1 MKGKSH
7 KRFGVRILKRVIS
20 ATLVAVMF
28 FTMVGIYIPADTFKA
43 SDSANITIH
52 FKAES
57 WMDEGMK
64 IQMSDGQGWSENR
77 EMQKDKYSSG
87 WYSITIEN
95 YNKAAF
101 HYQIKG
107 SEGGQA
113 KESFST
119 VLGTN
124 LSGDYECWTSLKD
137 WSEDT
142 DGVWRFSLNVSTTAP
157 DDWGVD
163 PIRDVTIHFKD
174 VDWLDDG
181 INLHVWDNSN
191 PKNETRWPGYAMD
204 ENADNAGW
212 YSITLKDYSWN
223 GFNYIINGTE
233 KGNTKQS
240 VDSVISDSDINGGYE
255 CWITM
260 GDWEGDKFKP
270 VVSTTAPEG
279 WKDKIYTYTM
289 YIQDDWDAEKSVIHA
304 WSNGQSGKNYTLT
317 EVEESFNGE
326 NWLKAE
332 FQATSSIGFLLKN
345 TGDDWKWQTADMTH
359 KNTTGEDQTLYYVN
373 GKLYRNIE
381 DVPDFSD
388 ASYVY
393 VEYAGQPSAGKSVYT
408 WENGYSQSGFFVPF
422 REMEDGTFVAK
433 IPVKM
438 GEASEKNIGFLVNS
452 APRWDNASKEGGDN
466 FYTLSAED
474 GFAKILFSGGTIARE
489 LTEIKSS
496 LVNRKTEKITFNY
509 RDNTVFAETGIGML
523 AANAVVKVHVIE
535 KTDAG
540 QSAETAYAMTYDA
553 SVSAY
558 TCKVDLKADTD
569 YYYYYTVDGV
579 EVVDN
584 NTSRKAELGGKTYSY
599 NRNKVYNVKVEA
611 DTYYDNMDYDQSN
624 LISITYGPATDKDSM
639 DGFKVEH
646 IYLDLSE
653 LGLGSKVEISKDLL
667 EGKIVGSE
675 IKVTFGCA
683 DTVAAGEKT
692 VRVILV
698 DDCDMEYV
706 GTVNVNVTER
716 NKTDDFDWDEA
727 VIYFAVT
734 DRFYDGNT
742 ANNTVTD
749 DGKQT
754 TAYDKNNALGIHGG
768 DFAGLTAK
776 LDYLE
781 DLGVNTIWITPIVD
795 NIDELVDDE
804 NKSSAYHGYW
814 AEDFETLNPHLGT
827 EAEFEALIDAAHAK
841 GMKIMVDVVL
851 NHAGYMTDDIFNE
864 KIEIGKDPSGNSVY
878 KDMIR
883 GEEETV
889 EGDEEKSGLSGLPD
903 FMTEDPEVRAL
914 LIAWQTSWISKFDI
928 DYYRVDTV
936 KHVDDVTWIEFKN
949 ELTKINSRFKLI
961 GEYYDGGY
969 RNDFDQL
976 GTGMMDSILDFH
988 FNDILS
994 ALTSENLLYIEEA
1007 LQQRNALLNNT
1018 ATMGSFLSSHDENG
1032 FLYELRNKK
1041 DSWGD
1046 ALMKVAATY
1055 QITAKGQ
1062 PVIYYGEEIGMTG
1075 ANNYPLQDNRYDF
1088 DWSKVNNNN
1097 AMYVHYKKMLNIRQD
1112 YSEIFAK
1119 GDRYGVVI
1127 PDTQS
1132 DKDGTKK
1139 IQGYEV
1145 FARSYQGETI
1155 YVGTNVWG
1163 DAKQVTFYVDG
1174 GAGSTY
1180 TNLYDGKTYT
1190 VSAEGTVTVTIPGAA
1205 NGGTVVLAKTDGTAN
1220 TIEDTNEVTIVF
1232 HYKRPNNDYTNWN
1245 AWIWAEGIADAQH
1258 DFEKVN
1264 GEMVTS
1270 VTVDGRVCKEVN
1282 YRIRYGEWKDNDHGG
1297 KDQYVDI
1304 SKIVSGTVHYYIEQ
1318 GVWGGTMVLGSD
1330 AVVGNKVVKTGYDRV
1345 MNTFTFTTTRPIVGA
1360 VENAFEIVCTTD
1372 NKVISISDVE
1382 GNGCVYTVKID
1393 DDLTAMT
1400 DVLKS
1405 YQVKFDGY
1413 VYNIVMPN
1421 IYTTSEFEKAYT
1433 YDGDDLGLTYTKD
1446 KSTFKVWAPTAENM
1460 VLNVYESGTKGND
1473 DKIASYQMVKA
1484 EKGVWVYELSGDWNG
1499 KYYTYTV
1506 SVNNKTSEVCDPYA
1520 RTTGVNGNRAM
1531 ILDLDSTDPEGWEED
1546 KDKKLHEGMAY
1557 TDAVIYELHVRDL
1570 TIDDSSGADNQG
1582 KFLGLTETGTTTA
1595 DGTPT
1600 GLDHM
1605 IDLGITHLHLLPIY
1619 DYASV
1624 DETQL
1629 DKPQFN
1635 WGYDPLNYNV
1645 PEGSYST
1652 NPYDGASRVSEM
1664 KQMVKALHDNNIN
1677 VIMDVVYNHVYNAG
1691 TFGFNQIVPNYFS
1704 RTTAD
1709 GKFSNGSGCGNDT
1722 ATERSMVHKYVV
1734 ESILYWHDEYHIDG
1748 FRFDLVGLLDTVTIN
1763 KIVADVHAIDP
1774 DIIFY
1779 GEGWTLGTA
1788 VGKDGYYMAT
1798 QANAHMTPGFA
1809 YFSDTLRN
1817 GVAGSDTNGQG
1828 FIWVSG
1834 KEDLMRQCFTAT
1846 TSWCPQPT
1854 QTINYVSC
1862 HDNYTLMDKINE
1874 VSNAPYNSYD
1884 DAPGAYQ
1891 VRLNNLAASFYM
1903 LSEGIPF
1910 IHAGEEFL
1918 RTKLEEGTNNI
1929 IHNSYNASDY
1939 VNKLRWYNLDGDPLY
1954 KDTVEYY
1961 EGLIEFRKNHE
1972 ALRLDTKEEVAA
1984 NVTYSWIANDVIMFT
1999 IKGKASVPGEA
2010 SDSIV
2015 IIFNASGSDANVNFY
2030 SGGAP
2035 QGNDWHVCIDKD
2047 NAGTKALKTVTNG
2060 QVTVPSK
2067 SCMALVKG
2075 ATVDT
2080 DTVYMK
2086 NNNVTISVDETSNVQ
2101 VGGTVKLTATV
2112 NPANS
2117 TLIWTSSNEAVA
2129 KVDANGNVTAVSKGT
2144 ATITVST
2151 LHDVTATCE
2160 VTVVDATE
2168 TITLNKTEVTLAE
2181 KTTETLVATTEP
2193 EDCEVTWSSSDET
2206 VATVD
2211 ENGKVTAVGGG
2222 KATITAT
2229 TQKGANASCEV
2240 TVTHGTIVPV
2250 AAVPATC
2257 TKAGMDAHYKCEG
2270 CGELFKDAEGTVSVT
2285 EKELKTAPL
2294 GHDLKEVV
2302 GTPATCTEDGV
2313 SSHYQ
2318 CETCKVLFAD
2328 VKGQNVV
2335 TSNEVVI
2342 VAKGHT
2348 VTKVEAKP
2356 ATTTA
2361 TGNKEHYVCG
2371 TCNKLFL
2378 DKEATKETSLKD
2390 VTIEKLQPETP
2401 PVNPEEPVDPPVE
2414 KEEVVYV
2421 PETEIE
2427 EQVSGEVDKLLEKL
2441 ENNES
2446 LEGVVSE
2453 ETLEKIQEAISNN
2466 KNIITKLVIDNKKDV
2481 EVETAVK
2488 ELINS
2493 ALNKLA
2499 EDAEANIAQYL
2510 DIKVVLK
2517 VEGSQDELGTLN
2529 KLSEKITLTFEIPDE
2544 WKKEGRVFSVIRV
2557 HEGRTDVL
2565 EVRENQ
2571 DGTVSFDTDRFS
2583 TYALVYTDVEEDDD
2597 NTNPTPTPT
2606 PTPGEPTTPSNPTT
2620 PEAPKTGDYSGMIAF
2635 FLVLLAGIGA
2645 AFFGL
2650 GNAARKRAFRGLM
2663 SLVLVVV
2670 MLFGMVAVYIPAE
2683 EYTAEEVDNF
2693 TIRFANTAG
2702 WSTVNAYIWDTGN
2715 NDALING
2722 TWPGTKMTKGSDNEW
2737 TWTGNWKDTYKI
2749 IFNDG
2754 NSQTDNLV
2762 LSTDQIQA
2770 WNDWKFTYN
2779 STWTRANVVID
2790 AEPITI
2796 GFKNTQNWSTVY
2808 AYIWDID
2815 GTLHNNAWPGAMLT
2829 KTDDEGNLI
2838 WSHDSWNI
2846 NDDLKII
2853 FSNGTD
2859 QTMDLVITSEN
2870 FETSKSWILVPSEK
2884 ENGKWRC
2891 DFINGEAG
2899 EVVKPETT
2907 SVKLYFKNTE
2917 NWSKVNA
2924 YVWNDSTYIVGWP
2937 GAEVQLDATTGYY
2950 VWSYDEWVV
2959 TDNLKVIFNNG
2970 GDGNENQTADIVIGK
2985 EALAEN
2991 TEWYIIPTSQN
3002 NEYKW
3007 SCEKFDTLPT
3017 ISIDKETLELKE
3029 GATATITPTLNPDN
3043 LAVTWK
3049 SSDSTIATVVNGVI
3063 TAKKAGTATI
3073 TATTLAGSKTCEV
3086 TVTHDLI
3093 EVAAKESN
3101 CTETGNSKH
3110 YKCNVCSKLFEDAN
3124 GTIETDDATV
3134 TIPVSHEL
3142 EIVPENAATC
3152 TVDGNKEHYA
3162 CENCD
3167 ALFWD
3172 AEGTEIATVNDV
3184 TIKACHK
3191 PEKVD
3196 AVDAT
3201 CTTDG
3206 NIEYYECS
3214 VCHKFY
3220 EDEACMTE
3228 LDSEAVIDLAKG
3240 HKLDE
3245 VAAKN
3250 PTNTIDGNLA
3260 HYECSVCHDL
3270 FKDAEGTQPTTEQE
3284 VTIPALGHVLT
3295 LVPAKEATCTEAGV
3309 KAHYTCSHCDKLFTD
3324 ETGTQEFE
3332 GTTVIPAAGHKTEK
3346 VAAKDETLTEAGSK
3360 EHYKCTVCEKLFW
3373 DEEATQAATEE
3384 EVTIPALG
3392 HVLTL
3397 VPAKDAT
3404 CTEAGVKAHY
3414 ICSHCDK
3421 LFTDETGTQE
3431 FEGTTVIPAAGHKTE
3446 KVAAKDETLT
3456 EAGIK
3461 EHYKCTVCE
3470 KLFWD
3475 EEATQAA
3482 TAEEVTIPALGH
3494 VLTLVPAKEATCT
3507 EAGVKAHYTCS
3518 HCDKLFTDETGTQEF
3533 EGTTVIPAA
3542 GHKTEKVAAK
3552 DETLTEAGIKEHY
3565 KCTVC
3570 EKLFWDEEATQAA
3583 TEEEVTIPALGHV
3596 LTLVP
3601 AKEATCTEAGNH
3613 AHYTCSHCDKHF
3625 TDATGTQEFEGTTVI
3640 PAKGHDLTE
3649 VAAKEPTT
3657 TATGNKEHYVCETC
3671 DKLFLDEAGK
3681 NETTLEEVTIDKLQS
3696 EEPKPETPEA
3706 PVVKDETV
3714 YVPENKVEEQVKEE
3728 TTDLVNKIK
3737 DTESATDV
3745 VEEGIIS
3752 EETLAKVET
3761 AIEEGKTIVTELV
3774 IENKKGE
3781 EVAEETI
3788 KLVEDAAKDIIEDAN
3803 TEIAQYLDIKVVL
3816 KDSEAEELGTLNKLS
3831 EEITLTFEIPD
3842 EWKKEGR
3849 KFHVI
3854 RVHEGKTD
3862 VLDVWEN
3869 EDGTVS
3875 FKTDRFSTYAL
3886 VYTDADTE
3894 DEIVPTPP
3902 TTPEEPAKP
3911 NVPTAPQTGDNSMPG
3926 VYFLV
3931 LLAGFAV
3938 AMAGVANKRKYVK

>member
-7 KRFGVRILKRVIS
+7 KRIVQNVLKRVMS
-20 ATLVAVMF
+20 VVLVTVMLFMMAAV
-28 FTMVGIYIPADTFKA
+28 YIPAETFKA

-57 WMDEGMK
+57 WLDEGVN
-64 IQMSDGQGWSENR
+64 IQMSDGQGWSQNR

-181 INLHVWDNSN
+181 INLHVWDNST
-191 PKNETRWPGYAMD
+191 PKNETSWPGYAMD

-212 YSITLKDYSWN
+212 YSITLKDYSWK

-233 KGNTKQS
+233 NGTTKQS

-260 GDWEGDKFKP
+260 GDWEYGKFKP

-279 WKDKIYTYTM
+279 WKDKIYKYTL
-289 YIQDDWDAEKSVIHA
+289 YIQDDWHAANSVLHA
-304 WSNGQSGKNYTLT
+304 WNNGQSGKNYTLT
-317 EVEESFNGE
+317 EVAEPFKGE
-326 NWLKAE
+326 KWLKAE
-332 FQATSSIGFLLKN
+332 FEATSNIGFLIKN
-345 TGDDWKWQTADMTH
+345 SGDDWKWQTADVTH
-359 KNTTGEDQTLYYVN
+359 KNTTGENQTLYYVN
-373 GKLYRNIE
+373 GKLYRNAE
-381 DVPDFSD
+381 DVPDFTG

-408 WENGYSQSGFFVPF
+408 WDNGFSQSGFFVPF

-433 IPVKM
+433 IPVKTD
-438 GEASEKNIGFLVNS
+438 GTDDKKIGFLVNS

-496 LVNRKTEKITFNY
+496 LVNRKTKKITFNY
-509 RDNTVFAETGIGML
+509 RDNTVFAKTGIGML
-523 AANAVVKVHVIE
+523 AEDAVVKVHVIE

-540 QSAETAYAMTYDA
+540 QSAEKAYTMTYDA

-558 TCKVDLKADTD
+558 SYKLDLTADTD
-569 YYYYYTVDGV
+569 YYYYYSVNGT
-579 EVVDN
+579 EVADN
-584 NTSRKAELGGKTYSY
+584 NTTRKIELDGKTYSY
-599 NRNKVYNVKVEA
+599 NRNKAYNVKVEA
-611 DTYYDNMDYDQSN
+611 DTYYDSMDYDQSN
-624 LISITYGPATDKDSM
+624 LISLTYGPATNKDSL

-667 EGKIVGSE
+667 EGKTVGDE
-675 IKVTFGCA
+675 ISVTFGCA
-683 DTVAAGEKT
+683 DTVATGEKE

-706 GTVNVNVTER
+706 GTVKVNVTKR
-716 NKTDDFDWDEA
+716 DKTNDFDWDEA

-754 TAYDKNNALGIHGG
+754 TAYDKNNKLGLHGG

-827 EAEFEALIDAAHAK
+827 EEEFEALIDAAHAK

-851 NHAGYMTDDIFNE
+851 NHAGYMTDDTFNQ
-864 KIEIGKDPSGNSVY
+864 KIEIGKDANGNPVY

-883 GEEETV
+883 GEEETI

-949 ELTKINSRFKLI
+949 SLTKINSRFKLI

-988 FNDILS
+988 FNDILF
-994 ALTSENLLYIEEA
+994 ALPDEDLLYIEEA
-1007 LQQRNALLNNT
+1007 LQERNALLNNT
-1018 ATMGSFLSSHDENG
+1018 ATMGSFLSSHDETG

-1088 DWSKVNNNN
+1088 DWSKANDNN

-2285 EKELKTAPL
+2285 EKELKKAPL

-2318 CETCKVLFAD
+2318 CEICKVLFAD

-2348 VTKVEAKP
+2348 VTKVAAKP

-2421 PETEIE
+2421 QKTEIE
-2427 EQVSGEVDKLLEKL
+2427 KQVSGEVDKLLEKL
-2441 ENNES
+2441 GDKES

-2453 ETLEKIQEAISNN
+2453 ETLEKIQEAISNH
-2466 KNIITKLVIDNKKDV
+2466 KNIITELVIDNKKDV

-2606 PTPGEPTTPSNPTT
+2606 PTPDEPTTPSNPTT

-2683 EYTAEEVDNF
+2683 TFMAAEAYSLVVLAGDMSKIDSTYPSWATDGGGTNGKGHMQDLGDGFYYKHFEFDAIQAENGVDVSYKVTFNNSWDNALGDGSNNRVV
-2693 TIRFANTAG
+2693 TIPKGVTYYDVLVD
-2702 WSTVNAYIWDTGN
+2702 TVNGRVYDSVTNPNRVSYYVNGKNGEPLDLVVVAGAFKTLTDGAYPDWSE
-2715 NDALING
+2715 
-2722 TWPGTKMTKGSDNEW
+2722 KGIDS
-2737 TWTGNWKDTYKI
+2737 
-2749 IFNDG
+2749 DG
-2754 NSQTDNLV
+2754 NLV
-2762 LSTDQIQA
+2762 GAMEYKGNGIYYKKITFTKPQNVTLEY
-2770 WNDWKFTYN
+2770 KFTFDN
-2779 STWTRANVVID
+2779 SWDYA
-2790 AEPITI
+2790 I
-2796 GFKNTQNWSTVY
+2796 G
-2808 AYIWDID
+2808 D
-2815 GTLHNNAWPGAMLT
+2815 GAG
-2829 KTDDEGNLI
+2829 
-2838 WSHDSWNI
+2838 NI
-2846 NDDLKII
+2846 NVDITTEDSYIEFILD
-2853 FSNGTD
+2853 GY
-2859 QTMDLVITSEN
+2859 TSEVFN
-2870 FETSKSWILVPSEK
+2870 SID
-2884 ENGKWRC
+2884 N
-2891 DFINGEAG
+2891 
-2899 EVVKPETT
+2899 PELFTEPVNKT
-2907 SVKLYFKNTE
+2907 VKLYFDNSLKWDNVHAYTWLKPLVKNE
-2917 NWSKVNA
+2917 
-2924 YVWNDSTYIVGWP
+2924 WP
-2937 GAEVQLDATTGYY
+2937 GTLMQAQENGYY
-2950 VWSYDEWVV
+2950 LLECDWDI
-2959 TDNLKVIFNNG
+2959 TKDLNVIINNNNG
-2970 GDGNENQTADIVIGK
+2970 SQTVDLAIKSEELEN
-2985 EALAEN
+2985 N
-2991 TEWYIIPTSQN
+2991 TEWYIVPGTQSSGK
-3002 NEYKW
+3002 YKCTIYSKAISW
-3007 SCEKFDTLPT
+3007 NDTT
-3017 ISIDKETLELKE
+3017 AEIKE
-3029 GATATITPTLNPDN
+3029 GENATFTTTVTPPGVN
-3043 LAVTWK
+3043 VTWT
-3049 SSDSTIATVVNGVI
+3049 SSDETVATVEGGVV
-3063 TAKKAGTATI
+3063 TAIKAGTTTI
-3073 TATTLAGSKTCEV
+3073 TAAIDKDTYVTC
-3086 TVTHDLI
+3086 L
-3093 EVAAKESN
+3093 
-3101 CTETGNSKH
+3101 
-3110 YKCNVCSKLFEDAN
+3110 
-3124 GTIETDDATV
+3124 V
-3134 TIPVSHEL
+3134 TISHEPEL
-3142 EIVPENAATC
+3142 VPAKDTTC
-3152 TVDGNKEHYA
+3152 TA
-3162 CENCD
+3162 
-3167 ALFWD
+3167 
-3172 AEGTEIATVNDV
+3172 
-3184 TIKACHK
+3184 
-3191 PEKVD
+3191 
-3196 AVDAT
+3196 
-3201 CTTDG
+3201 DG
-3206 NIEYYECS
+3206 NIEYYACSRCNKLYADVTCETEINAEDVVKEAMGHKPEFVPAVSATCTENGNIEHYECS

-3220 EDEACMTE
+3220 KEESCTTE
-3228 LDSEAVIDLAKG
+3228 LDDVIILAG
-3240 HKLDE
+3240 HK
-3245 VAAKN
+3245 
-3250 PTNTIDGNLA
+3250 
-3260 HYECSVCHDL
+3260 
-3270 FKDAEGTQPTTEQE
+3270 
-3284 VTIPALGHVLT
+3284 VTA
-3295 LVPAKEATCTEAGV
+3295 VPAKEATCTEAGV
-3309 KAHYTCSHCDKLFTD
+3309 KAHYTCSHCDK
-3324 ETGTQEFE
+3324 
-3332 GTTVIPAAGHKTEK
+3332 K
-3346 VAAKDETLTEAGSK
+3346 
-3360 EHYKCTVCEKLFW
+3360 
-3373 DEEATQAATEE
+3373 
-3384 EVTIPALG
+3384 
-3392 HVLTL
+3392 
-3397 VPAKDAT
+3397 
-3404 CTEAGVKAHY
+3404 
-3414 ICSHCDK
+3414 
-3421 LFTDETGTQE
+3421 
-3431 FEGTTVIPAAGHKTE
+3431 
-3446 KVAAKDETLT
+3446 
-3456 EAGIK
+3456 
-3461 EHYKCTVCE
+3461 
-3470 KLFWD
+3470 
-3475 EEATQAA
+3475 
-3482 TAEEVTIPALGH
+3482 
-3494 VLTLVPAKEATCT
+3494 
-3507 EAGVKAHYTCS
+3507 
-3518 HCDKLFTDETGTQEF
+3518 FTDETGTQEF

-3583 TEEEVTIPALGHV
+3583 TEEEVTIPALGHK

-3601 AKEATCTEAGNH
+3601 AKEATCTEAGVK
-3613 AHYTCSHCDKHF
+3613 AHYTCSHCDKKF

-3681 NETTLEEVTIDKLQS
+3681 NQTTLEEVTIDKLRP

-3706 PVVKDETV
+3706 PVVKDETI

-3816 KDSEAEELGTLNKLS
+3816 KDSKAEELGTLNKLS

-3911 NVPTAPQTGDNSMPG
+3911 SVPTAPQTGDNSMPG

-3938 AMAGVANKRKYVK
+3938 AMAGVVNKRKYVK